1 MRKLDALVCSFK
13 SLYESLQGNYEYNYN
28 EFDYQR
34 MGNNVAVEGEG
45 STKYLPQRGEGGRV
59 LRTHNSG

>member
-1 MRKLDALVCSFK
+1 MLLCSYK

-34 MGNNVAVEGEG
+34 IAVRRRLSQM
-45 STKYLPQRGEGGRV
+45 STAERRGGV